1 MSFIEAISSVFK
13 HYAVFRGRARR
24 SEYWYFFLFNSLVS
38 TAVSAIGIQEI
49 LGIYVLV
56 MLLPGMAVAVRRMHD
71 TDHSGWFL
79 LIPIYSLILL
89 FTEGTAGNN
98 RFGADPK
105 AASGAA
111 AGYAAAKTTTSAG
124 AKSSSPAASSR
135 RRPPNSMA
143 STKAT
148 RALKRRMPKP
158 LHMATANASMDSP
171 TAIASN
177 SANPTGNLS
186 ISVDCQ
192 ALLSPKNGIDRKRDQ
207 YSR

>member
-1 MSFIEAISSVFK
+1 MSIIEAISSVFK

-24 SEYWYFFLFNSLVS
+24 REYWYFFLLNSLVS

-79 LIPIYSLILL
+79 LVPIYSLILL

-98 RFGADPK
+98 RFGPDPK

-111 AGYAAAKTTTSAG
+111 AAIVSSAEAAPAEPKHIPAPASSAAVSGRTAAGKTCPSCGAVNAATASFCTSCGSPLAGTVHSSFSHTPAAK
-124 AKSSSPAASSR
+124 PAAE
-135 RRPPNSMA
+135 
-143 STKAT
+143 K
-148 RALKRRMPKP
+148 KP
-158 LHMATANASMDSP
+158 SDDYWQTP
-171 TAIASN
+171 T
-177 SANPTGNLS
+177 
-186 ISVDCQ
+186 DF
-192 ALLSPKNGIDRKRDQ
+192 
-207 YSR
+207 

>member
-124 AKSSSPAASSR
+124 AKSSSPAASSAAVSGR
-135 RRPPNSMA
+135 TAAGKTCPSCGAVNA
-143 STKAT
+143 
-148 RALKRRMPKP
+148 
-158 LHMATANASMDSP
+158 ATASFCTSCGSP
-171 TAIASN
+171 LGGTVHSSFSHTPAAKP
-177 SANPTGNLS
+177 AAEKKPT
-186 ISVDCQ
+186 DDYWQ
-192 ALLSPKNGIDRKRDQ
+192 TPTDF
-207 YSR
+207 